1 MMDEQMS
8 PGITSK
14 TESACANQ
22 EELANVTARIYTLT
36 KLQWPR
42 IGESAWSWA
51 YIDSHANYP
60 LPSWA
65 MPIVPPY

>member
-22 EELANVTARIYTLT
+22 EKFAHATARMYTLT

-42 IGESAWSWA
+42 IGDPGMALGI
-51 YIDSHANYP
+51 YR
-60 LPSWA
+60 
-65 MPIVPPY
+65 